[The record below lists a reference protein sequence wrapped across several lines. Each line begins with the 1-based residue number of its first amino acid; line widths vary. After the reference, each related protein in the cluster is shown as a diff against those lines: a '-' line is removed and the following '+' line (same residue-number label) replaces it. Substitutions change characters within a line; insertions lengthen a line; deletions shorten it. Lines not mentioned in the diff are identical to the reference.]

1 MSKKLSKKIV
11 ALLVV
16 VAASMVAMAFLL
28 YNMQSQLTRNS
39 YVEEMQLEAEEQQ
52 LENQQAQND
61 ELSRVLESGS
71 DEELI
76 ERVARDKLGYAKP
89 NERVFVDITGK

>member
-1 MSKKLSKKIV
+1 MAKTTKKKATLSGLIV
-11 ALLVV
+11 RGGVLLLGGYLVV
-16 VAASMVAMAFLL
+16 GMIF
-28 YNMQSQLTRNS
+28 NQ
-39 YVEEMQLEAEEQQ
+39 VEISAKKQQ
-52 LENQQAQND
+52 LETLQQQLANQQAQND

>member
-39 YVEEMQLEAEEQQ
+39 YIEEMQLEAEE
-52 LENQQAQND
+52 LAGAGAMPDPALTATEA
-61 ELSRVLESGS
+61 
-71 DEELI
+71 
-76 ERVARDKLGYAKP
+76 
-89 NERVFVDITGK
+89 